1 MHPDDKEL
9 TDAKLDQYFKGES
22 EFYEAEFR
30 MKHKNGEWIWVLDRG
45 KIFKWSPQGKPLM
58 MAGTHQDITKRKL
71 AEEQV
76 RKLSKAIDQSPAS
89 IVITNLKGEIEY
101 VNPYFC
107 KVTGYSFEEVVG
119 RNPRILKSGDK
130 SSHEYEALWKQISAG
145 EKWSGEFKNMKKN
158 GEEYWEYASI
168 CPIHNETGKITHFI
182 AIKEE
187 ITYRKNAEDLLKSS
201 EEKYRSLF
209 NLSPF
214 GIVAIEKNGNT
225 VSLVNKKLEEL
236 IGYDA
241 TEIKDVQTCCQLVF
255 PNEEYRA
262 SVSQKIT
269 QLFTHNKDQ
278 NKYSEPFEVEIK
290 TKHGSEHTF
299 EITHAFIENFNI
311 LVFNDIS
318 ERKTYVNTLEQQ
330 NNILKEISWIQSHV
344 VRAPL
349 ARLLGLFDL
358 LKEKDFTLIN
368 EDEMFTHINNS
379 MEELD
384 GHIKDISLKAHWVN
398 TQWQGNGIR
407 PYA

>member
-1 MHPDDKEL
+1 
-9 TDAKLDQYFKGES
+9 
-22 EFYEAEFR
+22 
-30 MKHKNGEWIWVLDRG
+30 
-45 KIFKWSPQGKPLM
+45 
-58 MAGTHQDITKRKL
+58 
-71 AEEQV
+71 
-76 RKLSKAIDQSPAS
+76 
-89 IVITNLKGEIEY
+89 
-101 VNPYFC
+101 
-107 KVTGYSFEEVVG
+107 
-119 RNPRILKSGDK
+119 
-130 SSHEYEALWKQISAG
+130 
-145 EKWSGEFKNMKKN
+145 
-158 GEEYWEYASI
+158 
-168 CPIHNETGKITHFI
+168 
-182 AIKEE
+182 
-187 ITYRKNAEDLLKSS
+187 LLKSS